1 MVTLT
6 FVVLSLSEVIP
17 VVAVAADVELVAVL
31 VLAVLVVALV
41 VVLGAANVMNI
52 NKN

>member
-17 VVAVAADVELVAVL
+17 VVAVAADVEPVVL
-31 VLAVLVVALV
+31 LELGLLV
-41 VVLGAANVMNI
+41 VVLVVVLVTVTLST
-52 NKN
+52 

>member
-1 MVTLT
+1 M
-6 FVVLSLSEVIP
+6 SLSEIGA
-17 VVAVAADVELVAVL
+17 VAVDVELVAVL